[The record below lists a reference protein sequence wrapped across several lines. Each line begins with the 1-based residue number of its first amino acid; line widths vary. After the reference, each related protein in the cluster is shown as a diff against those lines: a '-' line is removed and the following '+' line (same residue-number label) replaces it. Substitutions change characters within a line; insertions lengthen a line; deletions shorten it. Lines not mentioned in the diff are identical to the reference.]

1 VLSSSG
7 SIEAVSHSHIQDC
20 EGLQTMGT
28 DWLFGRFSP
37 LVCSFLLTSVCMEFA
52 AILMG
57 AGATRSSPLSYL
69 HLTFNAQDP
78 G

>member
-1 VLSSSG
+1 VHVWS
-7 SIEAVSHSHIQDC
+7 
-20 EGLQTMGT
+20 
-28 DWLFGRFSP
+28 
-37 LVCSFLLTSVCMEFA
+37 FA

-57 AGATRSSPLSYL
+57 AGVTRNSPLSYL